1 VPVVPALRVLARLGP
16 AGLTALALALTARF
30 HLPLAAL
37 LLLLLL
43 LLLLP
48 PLAILTVLVD
58 LVGHSHLQ
66 SCGAH

>member
-16 AGLTALALALTARF
+16 AGLTALALALTASF

-37 LLLLLL
+37 LLLLLVR
-43 LLLLP
+43 
-48 PLAILTVLVD
+48 LAVLTVLVD
-58 LVGHSHLQ
+58 RIGHSHLQ

>member
-43 LLLLP
+43 LLLP

>member
-43 LLLLP
+43 LLP

>member
-43 LLLLP
+43 LP